1 MECRWRGL
9 RSRLADTIQRSI
21 AIDPDAVRASA
32 GMALSNATGLTSTGA
47 DDGETTAI
55 IMSLRQK
62 LKAQTDE
69 VVAMQSKL
77 SAMVNEHKQEVR
89 SASHMLFRTVWLIN
103 LGRKRRLLAR
113 SNHYPNKLR
122 PSPLPFRPLT
132 RARPTM

>member
-89 SASHMLFRTVWLIN
+89 SASHMLFRTVWLIMSAERDAYWR
-103 LGRKRRLLAR
+103 GPIIIRT
-113 SNHYPNKLR
+113 SCDPHHF
-122 PSPLPFRPLT
+122 PSDL
-132 RARPTM
+132 